1 MWSVPS
7 GQRETSTFW
16 DQPLCGSST
25 FLYPSFKIA
34 DPLCFFLASL
44 EHFFF
49 FKQVKSEGS
58 TLNMKQLW
66 LDSLWIM
73 HANMSTLSSCQPT
86 ALGSDL
92 STQSLMSKSS
102 EWIEWLSSHPHFS
115 AISQG
120 FVCECKTF
128 FFKTL
133 LNNWHFKKH
142 YRKHS
147 IFSGLQK
154 LYHLAGYCLEMDG
167 IFGPHKSHRSCFVWS
182 LIANLH
188 TLVSFRCK
196 WVISWWQ
203 LKDQ

>member
-7 GQRETSTFW
+7 GQWETSSLW
-16 DQPLCGSST
+16 DQQLCGSST

-44 EHFFF
+44 QHF

-66 LDSLWIM
+66 PDSLWIM
-73 HANMSTLSSCQPT
+73 HAKMSTLSSCQPT

-102 EWIEWLSSHPHFS
+102 EWVEWLSSRPHFS
-115 AISQG
+115 AISQR

-128 FFKTL
+128 FLTL
-133 LNNWHFKKH
+133 LNNWHLRKR

-154 LYHLAGYCLEMDG
+154 LH
-167 IFGPHKSHRSCFVWS
+167 I
-182 LIANLH
+182 
-188 TLVSFRCK
+188 TLLDIV
-196 WVISWWQ
+196 
-203 LKDQ
+203 